1 MAEMAVSTI
10 QNSNR
15 VGVSLKVAELIE
27 EMVDNASKV
36 KSKSYVN
43 PEPLTTSQ
51 AKKLKSNLKLMRSQ
65 ALYLLDICIHMGKGT
80 SNIQLRL
87 EDIKLPKRHFG
98 LLEEKKVKTM
108 IPVSRVLQQAKSA
121 LYCERAKIMDNYYK
135 RFGQLWVV
143 PEENFVAVQEALK
156 KLYEVLDKQR
166 AKILDSYNT
175 SCRQFLQDIADIC
188 ASSRFDY
195 DKTRIILEYYL
206 EKFPKAADIQS
217 NLQITISPPIK
228 LPSISEMMLEDARLA
243 EAQTIYL
250 KENLAQERLSRE
262 HAAVRQVQELAKSQI
277 KEHLGEV
284 INQARTHFLG
294 LANERLQNLL
304 KNQPINNAAEKRKF
318 QNALKEMQRF
328 IQYQDGSIIE
338 MFHEIKEL
346 GELLQGKSYTADYR
360 KEELL
365 AKIENFYAKYEP
377 QFQSLK
383 VVGEGH
389 RLKAIANLE
398 L

>member
-1 MAEMAVSTI
+1 MTEMAI
-10 QNSNR
+10 QSPR
-15 VGVSLKVAELIE
+15 KTGLSPKISELIE
-27 EMVDNASKV
+27 GMVSNASKV
-36 KSKSYVN
+36 KSKNYAS
-43 PEPLTTSQ
+43 PEPLTASL

-65 ALYLLDICIHMGKGT
+65 ALYLLDISIQIGKGT

-87 EDIKLPKRHFG
+87 EDIKLPKKHSG
-98 LLEEKKVKTM
+98 LLEEKNIKTM
-108 IPVSRVLQQAKSA
+108 IPVSKILQQAKSA
-121 LYCERAKIMDNYYK
+121 LYCERAKIMDTYYK

-166 AKILDSYNT
+166 AKILDSYNI

-206 EKFPKAADIQS
+206 DKFPKAADIQN

-243 EAQTIYL
+243 EAQTTYL
-250 KENLAQERLSRE
+250 RENLAQERLSRE
-262 HAAVRQVQELAKSQI
+262 QAAVREVLELAKSQI
-277 KEHLGEV
+277 KEHLGE
-284 INQARTHFLG
+284 IIDQARSHFLG
-294 LANERLQNLL
+294 LVNERLQYLL

-328 IQYQDGSIIE
+328 IEYQDSSITG
-338 MFHEIKEL
+338 MFAEIQEL
-346 GELLQGKSYTADYR
+346 GELLQGKTYTADSR
-360 KEELL
+360 RQELI
-365 AKIENFYAKYEP
+365 AKIEQFYRKHEP
-377 QFQSLK
+377 QFQSFK
-383 VVGEGH
+383 VEGTGH
-389 RLKAIANLE
+389 RFRAIASLE
-398 L
+398 M